1 MMHALRAVFFI
12 FCWLFFFNQMNEINN
27 MDTLTVEKLNLQ
39 VDSLSARVGNTPL
52 LPLRRVTLG
61 LPPSVNVYVKA
72 EWFNPA
78 GSIKDRA
85 ALNII
90 QTAIANGDLT
100 PGKRLLDST
109 SGNTGIAYATFGA
122 AMGIPVTLA
131 LPENA
136 SKERI
141 DILRS
146 LGVELI
152 LTDASEGPDGSMLA
166 VREMMESSPDKYF
179 YADQYSNPANWLAHY
194 HSTGPEIFAQ
204 TGGAITHFV
213 AVMGTS
219 GTMMGTGRYLKEQN
233 PQIELVGGQPTKPL
247 HGLEGMKHMNSA
259 IQPAIYDAG
268 LHDRVEEV
276 DTGEAYEMVRRLGRE
291 EGLFVGISSGA
302 AAVAALKVASQ
313 LDEGMIVTIF
323 PDAGHKYLSN
333 KELWK

>member
-1 MMHALRAVFFI
+1 
-12 FCWLFFFNQMNEINN
+12 MN
-27 MDTLTVEKLNLQ
+27 TFTVEKVNIQMDNLINH
-39 VDSLSARVGNTPL
+39 VGNTPL
-52 LPLRRVTLG
+52 LPLRRVTSG
-61 LPPSVNVYVKA
+61 LAPSVSVFAKA
-72 EWFNPA
+72 EWFNPG

-141 DILRS
+141 AILHS
-146 LGVELI
+146 LGVDLI
-152 LTDASEGPDGSMLA
+152 LTNAEEGPQGSMLL
-166 VREMMESSPDKYF
+166 VREMAANQPDKYF

-194 HSTGPEIFAQ
+194 HSTGPEIYYQ
-204 TGGAITHFV
+204 TNQQVTHFV

-233 PQIELVGGQPTKPL
+233 PNIEIVGGQPTKPF
-247 HGLEGMKHMNSA
+247 HGLEGMKHMASA
-259 IQPAIYDAG
+259 IQPAIYDAHV
-268 LHDRVEEV
+268 HDRIVV
-276 DTGEAYEMVRRLGRE
+276 IDTEEAYEMVRRLGRE
-291 EGLFVGISSGA
+291 EGLFVGLSSGA
-302 AAVAALKVASQ
+302 AAVAALKVASE
-313 LDEGMIVTIF
+313 LDEGVVVTIF
-323 PDAGHKYLSN
+323 PDAGYKYLSN
-333 KELWK
+333 EELWK